1 MIVDR
6 LIARARRVFARL
18 TALEASTEKL
28 LLNQGRSLSAG
39 YGDRPT
45 APLRNFEFQIFSQ
58 FGEDGI
64 IQRLIA
70 QVPIAHR
77 TFVEFGVEDFSEANC
92 RLLMMKD
99 NWHGLVIDG
108 SAANVDRIRAA
119 HWFWRHDLRATA
131 SFITPDNINDLI
143 AAAGFD
149 ADLGLLSVDID
160 GMDYW
165 VLSAIS
171 VVRPRIVVVEYN
183 AVFGSERAIAVPVD
197 PGFVRGRG
205 GRSNLYFGAS
215 LGAFD
220 HWARANGY
228 ALVGCGSAGIN
239 AFFVREDVRPPTLP
253 ALTVAEAFI
262 NSHHR
267 ESRDANGALTWL
279 SGDARLAS
287 LRGLPVINVVSE
299 ANEAL

>member
-1 MIVDR
+1 MPIGR
-6 LIARARRVFARL
+6 LLARLKGASARL
-18 TALEASTEKL
+18 TALDAAVEKV
-28 LLNQGRSLSAG
+28 LLNQGRNLSAS
-39 YGDRPT
+39 YGSRP
-45 APLRNFEFQIFSQ
+45 AAALRDFEFRIFSQ

-70 QVPIAHR
+70 QVPIGHR

-99 NWHGLVIDG
+99 NWRGLVIDG
-108 SAANVDRIRAA
+108 SRDNVDRIRAA
-119 HWFWRHDLRATA
+119 PWFWRHELRATA
-131 SFITPDNINDLI
+131 AFITPDKIDDLI
-143 AAAGFD
+143 ADAGFD

-171 VVRPRIVVVEYN
+171 VVRPRILVVEYN
-183 AVFGSERAIAVPVD
+183 AVFGAERAISVPLD
-197 PGFVRGRG
+197 PGFVRGTA

-220 HWARANGY
+220 HWARTNGY
-228 ALVGCGSAGIN
+228 SLVGCNSAGVN
-239 AFFVREDVRPPTLP
+239 AFFVREDVRPATL
-253 ALTVAEAFI
+253 AAMTVADAFVD
-262 NSHHR
+262 SHHR
-267 ESRDANGALTWL
+267 ESRDADGALTYL

-287 LRGLPVINVVSE
+287 LAGMQVANVITGAIE
-299 ANEAL
+299 TL